1 MPVRCAA
8 AALGD
13 CLTAP
18 EDCHRSAVFSVA
30 SAGAGTDPAE
40 RHRYS
45 RPSAF
50 ARDPAGTAGRHPHG
64 RPRTTAGASTGLAER
79 RRVPALA
86 SDPVP
91 TDCRVPA
98 SAVSAS
104 VPALASDPASAS
116 SVGVTAPAPSR
127 IPAPTDFIGPEPAGA
142 PAPAC
147 LRAPAP
153 ALITGVLAP
162 AAHSAGV
169 QAPTGSI
176 VLHLRQQRT
185 RYGSRW

>member
-1 MPVRCAA
+1 MKDLRAGFEKFRSEKFA
-8 AALGD
+8 EMASHFAALADGQS
-13 CLTAP
+13 P
-18 EDCHRSAVFSVA
+18 EVLMITCSDSRIDPGLICQSKPGEIFVIRN
-30 SAGAGTDPAE
+30 AGNI
-40 RHRYS
+40 
-45 RPSAF
+45 
-50 ARDPAGTAGRHPHG
+50 
-64 RPRTTAGASTGLAER
+64 
-79 RRVPALA
+79 
-86 SDPVP
+86 
-91 TDCRVPA
+91 VPA
-98 SAVSAS
+98 SGSGSGGEVATVEYAVK
-104 VPALASDPASAS
+104 ALKIPHIIVCGHSKCGAMGAVLDPASAS